1 MTFNELH
8 IHDELKE
15 AISYMNFER
24 VSPIQEL
31 AIPVA
36 LTGKD
41 ILACAQTGT
50 GKTASFVIP
59 ILDDIV
65 RNGNEGTTS
74 LIIVPTRELALQID
88 QEVQGFS
95 YFTNTT
101 SKAVFGGDKGKD
113 WDAQKR
119 AITEGTNIIIATP
132 GRLMQHLALGYV
144 DFSRVRHLV
153 LDEADRMLDMG
164 FYDDIQQILTFI
176 PTARQTLLFSAT
188 MAPSIRTLAHKILQN
203 PETITISIAK
213 PAEGVTQS
221 AYMAYPNQK
230 ISIIHHIIE
239 LNPTYDSI
247 LIFSATK
254 RNVNTIVTNLRKK
267 LQNSS
272 VAGISS
278 DLEQKEREV
287 VLLGFKSKQ
296 TKILVATDVLS
307 RGIDIKGINL
317 IINFDVPA
325 DPADYVHR
333 VGRTARADSKGEAIT
348 LISDVDIHK
357 FRRIEALIGSP
368 VEKRDV
374 PKELGETPV
383 WTTAGGQAKGNFRKK
398 PGYKRV
404 SKFKPNHSKKPSSG
418 TTPQK

>member
-1 MTFNELH
+1 MKFDELE

-36 LTGKD
+36 LTGRD

-65 RNGNEGTTS
+65 RNGFQGTTS
-74 LIIVPTRELALQID
+74 LIIVPTRELAVQID
-88 QEVQGFS
+88 MEIQGFS

-101 SKAVFGGDKGKD
+101 SKPVFGGDKGLD
-113 WDAQKR
+113 WDSQKR

-144 DFSRVRHLV
+144 DFSKVRHLI

-164 FYDDIQQILTFI
+164 FYDDIKQILTFI
-176 PTARQTLLFSAT
+176 PEKRQTLMFSAT
-188 MAPSIRTLAHKILQN
+188 MAPNIRTLANKILQQ
-203 PETITISIAK
+203 PEEITISISK
-213 PAEGVTQS
+213 PAAGVTQS
-221 AYMAYPNQK
+221 AYMAYPTQK
-230 ISIIHHIIE
+230 IAIINHILKE
-239 LNPTYDSI
+239 NPTYDSI

-254 RNVNTIVTNLRKK
+254 RNINTIVQNLRKQIK
-267 LQNSS
+267 N
-272 VAGISS
+272 VGIAGISS
-278 DLEQKEREV
+278 DLEQKEREE
-287 VLLGFKSKQ
+287 VLMKFKSKE

-317 IINFDVPA
+317 IINFDVPG

-348 LISDVDIHK
+348 FISEDDIFK
-357 FRRIEALIGSP
+357 FRRIEKLIGS
-368 VEKRDV
+368 EIKKQET

-383 WTTAGGQAKGNFRKK
+383 WGVTSNHNKRPFQGKKK
-398 PGYKRV
+398 PYRPFVK
-404 SKFKPNHSKKPSSG
+404 HSKGSGNRSS
-418 TTPQK
+418 TPDNK